1 MTRLL
6 ARLVALA
13 LLAVLLVPV
22 GAQQQKPFKIPPANL
37 KEQIIWGSTCEGP
50 DGFVL
55 AFGGQDQKSDDLPRT
70 RIKVKGEWQSL
81 SEELRKK
88 NPLQEYCDQVRS
100 IARQQKEFLARAR
113 HIYFQGLT
121 KEQQFAAVKAELV
134 PHFAKLQKEMDKS
147 HELSKKL
154 LDENKKGAGAKLTAK
169 QEAMLKLGSLTVEA
183 NHHVLPVSK
192 QLSEGQLSK
201 KDIMS
206 IHKGQTL
213 LEEVADSL
221 DAEPA
226 PRALSL
232 IVYDARTK
240 RFVLFGGDHL
250 DYLTSDTWVFDP
262 ATKQWELGISIAP
275 TARASHS
282 LKAAGDGKVIL
293 TGGYTYTSSMSY
305 VGAQYKEL
313 SDGDWTY
320 DIAADTWSPDKG
332 MPPDT
337 RVYRTGPFHPDYFLQ
352 GAKPDA
358 AASKKELDAIPA
370 NRWVERKAPHKP
382 EMVRTWGH
390 AVLDPDHDLVLVFS
404 GGHSA
409 HCGSDVLHYHLST
422 NRWEL
427 PFPVEFPLGQ
437 TYSNT
442 SYPEGYNLNKRP
454 WMTGHTY
461 QSYNYDP
468 LSKKLYLNARV
479 NNTYVYDPV
488 VGDWTG
494 RFPKPK
500 PMVYNDCFYTLNTL
514 PTPHG
519 LYCWTAHGGLFK
531 LDSDKKEWQEVKRS
545 GVKLPNAVVDAS
557 TYVYD
562 SKRDRFLFI
571 RSDYGKRNDGEL
583 HVFDIKSGEVSKKTP
598 ANAAAL
604 AALDLKGVDRAV
616 YDPEHDLVLFS
627 TLLPGEAGSV
637 RRALAYDCA
646 ADKWVSLAIG
656 YEIDKNKR
664 AAHPGGP
671 GHSCGLLFDA
681 KRKLI
686 WGIDTHDCR
695 VYALK
700 LEMDGADKKPL
711 E

>member
-13 LLAVLLVPV
+13 LLALLLAPV

-55 AFGGQDQKSDDLPRT
+55 AFGGQDQKSDELPRT
-70 RIKVKGEWQSL
+70 RIKVDGEWKSL

-88 NPLQEYCDQVRS
+88 NPLQENRDRCQKVARGAQVYRARLHSFHYQGLPPDVELRRFLREELPALSEWNAEIIEIGKALQGSADQA
-100 IARQQKEFLARAR
+100 IGYEKQQLTLARKR
-113 HIYFQGLT
+113 QSSLLEG
-121 KEQQFAAVKAELV
+121 KVDD
-134 PHFAKLQKEMDKS
+134 KLA
-147 HELSKKL
+147 L
-154 LDENKKGAGAKLTAK
+154 LKVLTAI
-169 QEAMLKLGSLTVEA
+169 QVG
-183 NHHVLPVSK
+183 
-192 QLSEGQLSK
+192 
-201 KDIMS
+201 
-206 IHKGQTL
+206 
-213 LEEVADSL
+213 LEQIAESL
-221 DAEPA
+221 DAEPPA
-226 PRALSL
+226 RYLSPL
-232 IVYDARTK
+232 AYDPKTK
-240 RFVLFGGDHL
+240 LFVLTCGDHG
-250 DYLTSDTWVFDP
+250 DYLTNDLWLFDP
-262 ATKQWELGISIAP
+262 AKKKWEQRHPDTAP
-275 TARASHS
+275 PPRGSHT
-282 LKAAGDGKVIL
+282 LKANGDGTVTL
-293 TGGYTYTSSMSY
+293 SGGYTYTSSTSY

-313 SDGDWTY
+313 NDGSWTY
-320 DIAADTWSPDKG
+320 DIAANTWKGPDKG
-332 MPPDT
+332 VLPDT
-337 RVYRTGPFHPDYFLQ
+337 RVYRTGPFHLDFFLQ
-352 GAKPDA
+352 GPKPDA
-358 AASKKELDAIPA
+358 AASKKELDANPT
-370 NRWVERKAPHKP
+370 NRWVERKPPHKP

-409 HCGSDVLHYHLST
+409 HCGSDVLHYHLGT

-442 SYPEGYNLNKRP
+442 EYPEGYNLNKRP

-479 NNTYVYDPV
+479 NNTYVYDPAA
-488 VGDWTG
+488 GDWIG

-519 LYCWTAHGGLFK
+519 LHCWTAHGGLFK
-531 LDSDKKEWQEVKRS
+531 LDSDKKEWHEVKKD
-545 GVKLPNAVVDAS
+545 GKLPGSVVDAS
-557 TYVYD
+557 TYVHD
-562 SKRDRFLFI
+562 AKRNRFLFF
-571 RSDYGKRNDGEL
+571 RSDYGKKNEGDI
-583 HVFDIKSGEVSKKTP
+583 HIFDLKSGAVQKHTP
-598 ANAAAL
+598 ANAAAV

-616 YDPEHDLVLFS
+616 CDPDHDLVLFS
-627 TLLPGEAGSV
+627 ALLPGPADQP

-646 ADKWVSLAIG
+646 ADKWVSLALG
-656 YEIDKNKR
+656 YEIDKNKK

-695 VYALK
+695 VYTLK
-700 LEMDGADKKPL
+700 LQMAAADKKPI

>member
-6 ARLVALA
+6 ARLVALTLLA
-13 LLAVLLVPV
+13 LLLAPV
-22 GAQQQKPFKIPPANL
+22 GAQQPKPFKIPPANL

-55 AFGGQDQKSDDLPRT
+55 GFGGHDQKSDELPRT

-88 NPLQEYCDQVRS
+88 NPLQGYCDLVRS
-100 IARQQKEFLARAR
+100 IASLQKEMLAKAR
-113 HIYFQGLT
+113 RIYFQGMANDQRLIV
-121 KEQQFAAVKAELV
+121 VKADLAPLLV
-134 PHFAKLQKEMDKS
+134 RIKKEIDKAHKLS
-147 HELSKKL
+147 TKL
-154 LDENKKGAGAKLTAK
+154 MVESAEGTGAKLTAR
-169 QEAMLKLGSLTVEA
+169 QQALLQSGTGSVEA
-183 NHHVLPVSK
+183 NYLRLPFEES
-192 QLSEGQLSK
+192 LSEGDLTVAVLLGLRV
-201 KDIMS
+201 
-206 IHKGQTL
+206 GQIF
-213 LEEVADSL
+213 LEEVADSV
-221 DAEPA
+221 DAEPP
-226 PRALSL
+226 PRTLSP
-232 IVYDARTK
+232 IVYDKKTNK
-240 RFVLFGGDHL
+240 YVLFGGDHL
-250 DYLTSDTWVFDP
+250 DYLTRDIWAFDP
-262 ATKQWELGISIAP
+262 ATKQWVLGKSVAP
-275 TARASHS
+275 SARAGHT
-282 LKAAGDGKVIL
+282 LKAAGDGKVVL
-293 TGGYTYTSSMSY
+293 TGGYSYTSSTSY
-305 VGAQYKEL
+305 VGAQYREL
-313 SDGDWTY
+313 DDGEWIY
-320 DIAADTWSPDKG
+320 DIASDMWNRERNRADKD
-332 MPPDT
+332 

-358 AASKKELDAIPA
+358 AASKKELEAIPA
-370 NRWVERKAPHKP
+370 NRWVERKAPYKP

-442 SYPEGYNLNKRP
+442 EYPEGYNLNKRP

-479 NNTYVYDPV
+479 NNTYIYDPA
-488 VGDWTG
+488 VGDWIG

-519 LYCWTAHGGLFK
+519 LYCWTAHGGLYK
-531 LDSDKKEWQEVKRS
+531 LDSDKKEWQEVKKD
-545 GVKLPNAVVDAS
+545 GKLPGSVVDAS
-557 TYVYD
+557 TYVHD
-562 SKRDRFLFI
+562 AKRDRFLFF
-571 RSDYGKRNDGEL
+571 RSDYGKKNEG
-583 HVFDIKSGEVSKKTP
+583 DIHIYDVKSGAVQKHTP
-598 ANAAAL
+598 ANAAAV

-627 TLLPGEAGSV
+627 ALLPGPADQP

-646 ADKWVSLAIG
+646 SDKWVSLALG
-656 YEIDKNKR
+656 YEIEKNKK

-700 LEMDGADKKPL
+700 LQMDAADKKPL